1 MASHDLL
8 HLFGA
13 FMAAFI
19 AGGINSVAGGGSMI
33 SFPILIALGLPPLIA
48 NATNTMGIWPGAIGS
63 IWGFRQELS
72 RVPKF
77 YMWMLV
83 PALFGGA
90 LGAVILRYTS
100 SGTFE
105 RVVPWL
111 ILFATGLFVIQ
122 PPVRDYLAKRRPAS
136 AQSNGRSTSSVVI
149 AVILQ
154 FLVAVYGGYF
164 GAGMSILML
173 SILGLIGLTDMLE
186 MSAMTSLLSL
196 IINGIAAVIF
206 AVGGLI
212 YWPYI
217 LVMAVGS
224 IAGGYG
230 AAGIARKVG
239 KVWIRRLV
247 ILVGLVM
254 AVAMFIRLIS

>member
-1 MASHDLL
+1 MASHDLF

-19 AGGINSVAGGGSMI
+19 AGAINSVAGGGTMI

-48 NATNTMGIWPGAIGS
+48 NATNTLGIWPGAIGS
-63 IWGFRQELS
+63 IWGFRKELS

-77 YMWMLV
+77 YMWLLI
-83 PALFGGA
+83 PALIGGA
-90 LGAVILRYTS
+90 AGALILHFTPA
-100 SGTFE
+100 GMFE

-111 ILFATGLFVIQ
+111 ILFATLLFIIQ
-122 PPVRDYLAKRRPAS
+122 PPVRDYLAKKNPPS
-136 AQSNGRSTSSVVI
+136 QSTGRSRSAVII

-154 FLVAVYGGYF
+154 LGVAIYGGYF

-186 MSAMTSLLSL
+186 MTAMTSLLSL
-196 IINGIAAVIF
+196 AINGIAGILF
-206 AVGGLI
+206 AMAGLVF
-212 YWPYI
+212 WPYI
-217 LVMAVGS
+217 LVMAVGA

-247 ILVGLVM
+247 ISVGILM
-254 AVAMFIRLIS
+254 SVAMFIRLVL